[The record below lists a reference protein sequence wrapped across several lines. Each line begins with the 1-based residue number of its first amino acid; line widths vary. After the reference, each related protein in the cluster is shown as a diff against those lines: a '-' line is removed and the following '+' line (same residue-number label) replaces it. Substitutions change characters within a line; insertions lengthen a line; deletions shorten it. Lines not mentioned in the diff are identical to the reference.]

1 MDKAKNN
8 LLKEF
13 EVITILVGFITGVGI
28 LALPNSV
35 TTEAKQDGWISVILG
50 GLHPLFLALLSIYYV
65 KKHPNENI
73 LILSKKY
80 LGSILGTICNIL
92 FMAGFGVYVI
102 FVTTGLSNVFRTY
115 TSPFL
120 TPIGIF
126 ISTVLLVF
134 YSTYKKVSVLA
145 RINKTAFYSS
155 IILALTLL
163 TALQY
168 GNYLN
173 ILPVL
178 GSGYKNVL
186 KGSMESYYSYGGMEA
201 IFLFYPII
209 EKKDKIKGIVLKAAF
224 ISIGIYTWITFI
236 CIYYLGYNVTSKAL
250 WPVLLVTE
258 GANLP
263 VLNSFRLLFLFLW
276 SIVIFKLIA
285 NEYFAFTVVLTYV
298 IKVKVK
304 QRIYYFT
311 FPLIIYICLKVGNEV
326 QRRALIDKII
336 PKVTL
341 FNIVYVS
348 IIGLLIFIKDKRSKT
363 KQIC

>member
-1 MDKAKNN
+1 MDKAKNR

-13 EVITILVGFITGVGI
+13 EVISMLVGFITGVGI
-28 LALPNSV
+28 LALPNAV
-35 TTEAKQDGWISVILG
+35 ATEAKQDGWISVILG

-65 KKHPNENI
+65 KKHPDENI
-73 LILSKKY
+73 LILSKRY

-92 FMAGFGVYVI
+92 FMSNFGVYVI
-102 FVTTGLSNVFRTY
+102 FVLTGLSNVFRTY

-126 ISTVLLVF
+126 VPAVLLVF
-134 YSTYKKVSVLA
+134 YLTYKEVSVLA
-145 RINKTAFYSS
+145 RINKTALYSS
-155 IILALTLL
+155 VILALTLL

-173 ILPVL
+173 MLPVL
-178 GSGYKNVL
+178 GSGYKNIL
-186 KGSMESYYSYGGMEA
+186 KGSIESAYAYGGMEA

-209 EKKDKIKGIVLKAAF
+209 EKKDKIKSIVLKAAF
-224 ISIGIYTWITFI
+224 IAIGIYTWITFI
-236 CIYYLGYNVTSKAL
+236 CIYYLGYKVTSKAL

-263 VLNSFRLLFLFLW
+263 VLNSFRLLFLLLW
-276 SIVIFKLIA
+276 SIIIFKLIA
-285 NEYFAFTVVLTYV
+285 NEYYAFMIILTHEL
-298 IKVKVK
+298 KLKDK
-304 QRIYYFT
+304 KKIYYFT
-311 FPLIIYICLKVGNEV
+311 FPLIIYICVKVGNEV
-326 QRRALIDKII
+326 QRRDLIDKII

-348 IIGLLIFIKDKRSKT
+348 IIGLFIFIKDKD
-363 KQIC
+363 